1 MSRLT
6 QPESC
11 VQRWHSWWHYLT
23 AVPLVIALGACGLFG
38 GDKDEDPPAELVK
51 FKSTLKIKKLWSSS
65 VGDGSENLRL
75 ALAPATNGVH
85 IFAAAHDGRVAAFD
99 PEKGNR
105 IWKNKT
111 DVPLSAGPVAGPY
124 HVIVGSN
131 DGDVIA
137 LDAKNGVELW
147 RVQVS
152 SEVLAQPALSGKLVF
167 IRTVDGKL
175 TALDIDNGKQVW
187 GVQQSVPRLSV
198 RGTAAPVVTN
208 SMVISGFDNGRLAAY
223 DLSDGGQ
230 VWNLLL
236 DPPQGR
242 TEIERLADL
251 NATVKA
257 VGNDLYAVGYQGRL
271 ASVAVESGQLLWSR
285 EMSSYAGLT
294 ADFNN
299 LYISGQHSQ
308 LVAVSRRSGR
318 EIWQKDVLHNRD
330 ITGPTAFGSSVVV
343 GDFEGYLHW
352 FDPATGEL
360 QTRVR
365 AGSDRITT
373 APLVVSD
380 TLYVV
385 TDGGKLVAFR
395 GVVPKRES

>member
-1 MSRLT
+1 
-6 QPESC
+6 
-11 VQRWHSWWHYLT
+11 
-23 AVPLVIALGACGLFG
+23 
-38 GDKDEDPPAELVK
+38 
-51 FKSTLKIKKLWSSS
+51 
-65 VGDGSENLRL
+65 
-75 ALAPATNGVH
+75 
-85 IFAAAHDGRVAAFD
+85 
-99 PEKGNR
+99 
-105 IWKNKT
+105 
-111 DVPLSAGPVAGPY
+111 
-124 HVIVGSN
+124 
-131 DGDVIA
+131 VIA

-147 RVQVS
+147 RIQVS
-152 SEVLAQPALSGKLVF
+152 SEVLAKPALSGNLVL

-175 TALDIDNGKQVW
+175 TALDIDNGRQVW

-208 SMVISGFDNGRLAAY
+208 SLVISGFDNGRLAAY

-251 NATVKA
+251 NATVQA

-271 ASVAVESGQLLWSR
+271 ASIAIESGQLLWSR
-285 EMSSYAGLT
+285 EMSSYAGLA

-308 LVAVSRRSGR
+308 LVAVARRSGR
-318 EIWQKDVLHNRD
+318 ELWQKDVLHNRD
-330 ITGPTAFGSSVVV
+330 ITGPAAFGSSVVV

-352 FDPATGEL
+352 FDPTTGEL

-385 TDGGKLVAFR
+385 TDGGKLIAFR
-395 GVVPKRES
+395 GVAPKRES